1 MTDKLR
7 IGCGPFTAQARG
19 HETPHSMA
27 ELVEQAVVAEQC
39 GLDSVW
45 LSEHHF
51 FRDGYL
57 GAVFPLLGAMAARTK
72 RVLLGTRV
80 ALAPL
85 YHPLRLAEDAAAV
98 AGIGGR
104 TFVLGLGA
112 GYEKNEFAALGVP
125 LAERGRR
132 VEQAVEVCRRAWT
145 GEPFSYTGVSVDVTE
160 LVCRPKPT
168 HVPQLWLGGVAR
180 AALARTARLAD
191 GYCVPLGD
199 AAATAKALGKLD
211 ALMPPGK
218 PPLPV
223 VTNQFVALT
232 SSPAARSTEEGIK
245 AVLATYSSAAGQS
258 APALRDRGVVIGGPD
273 EVCEVLLEKHRAVGD
288 ARLHHL
294 VVRLGFPGMSSAQV
308 EDHIEAFARTVMPG
322 LRERAA

>member
-1 MTDKLR
+1 MTGNLR
-7 IGCGPFTAQARG
+7 IGCGPFTAQAR
-19 HETPHSMA
+19 EDEMPHTMA
-27 ELVEQAVVAEQC
+27 ELVEQAVLVEQC

-57 GAVFPLLGAMAARTK
+57 GAMFPVLAAMAARTR
-72 RVLLGTRV
+72 RVVLGTRV

-98 AGIGGR
+98 AGVGQR
-104 TFVLGLGA
+104 SFVLGLGA
-112 GYEKNEFAALGVP
+112 GYEKNEFAAFGVP

-132 VEQAVEVCRRAWT
+132 VEQAVEVCRLAWT
-145 GEPFSYTGVSVDVTE
+145 GEPFSYKGVSLEVKD
-160 LVCRPKPT
+160 LVCRPKPP
-168 HVPQLWLGGVAR
+168 HVPELWLGGVAR
-180 AALARTARLAD
+180 AALQRTARLAD

-199 AAATAKALGKLD
+199 AAGTAKALGKLD
-211 ALMPPGK
+211 ALMPAGRPL
-218 PPLPV
+218 LPV

-232 SSPAARSTEEGIK
+232 SSRAARSAEEGIK
-245 AVLATYSSAAGQS
+245 AVLDTYSTATGQGAE
-258 APALRDRGVVIGGPD
+258 APRNRGVVIGGPD
-273 EVCEVLLEKHRAVGD
+273 EVCEALFEKHRAVGN

-308 EDHIEAFARTVMPG
+308 GDHIEAFARTVMPI
-322 LRERAA
+322 LRAGAG